1 MSSEGKVAV
10 YYKINEE
17 DIHHVILVN
26 KDEPLHDQLMDTQ
39 LMGIKVKTNN
49 LQGILMEQSPF
60 KFKMKGRRGAFFSID
75 IVSPMSIE
83 RRTARWLLDQADNGM
98 VEELTAEPATDSDWM
113 ETTMGTTMGKPPEKI
128 PIVYLNHVVQE
139 SEIDE
144 RAMASKTEKFDIAFK
159 PGSKHEHDFT
169 QILQNIEEKLARIE
183 DCACLPKAY
192 LANAAVKTLKETK
205 RNIVTTPEPT
215 LDPKKIGG
223 SKRRRRKSKKRKHT
237 KKRKSKKKKTRRRRK
252 TRR

>member
-17 DIHHVILVN
+17 DIHHIILVN
-26 KDEPLHDQLMDTQ
+26 KDELLHDQLMDTQ
-39 LMGIKVKTNN
+39 LMGINVKTNK

-60 KFKMKGRRGAFFSID
+60 KFKMKGRRDGLFSID
-75 IVSPMSIE
+75 IVSPESIE
-83 RRTARWLLDQADNGM
+83 RRPARWLLDQADNGAA
-98 VEELTAEPATDSDWM
+98 EEHTAEPATDSDWM
-113 ETTMGTTMGKPPEKI
+113 DTTMGKPPEKI

-139 SEIDE
+139 REIDE
-144 RAMASKTEKFDIAFK
+144 SAMASKTEKFDITFK

-205 RNIVTTPEPT
+205 QNIVTTPEPT
-215 LDPKKIGG
+215 LDPKKSGG
-223 SKRRRRKSKKRKHT
+223 GKRRSRRKSKKRKYT
-237 KKRKSKKKKTRRRRK
+237 KKRKSKKRKSRRR
-252 TRR
+252 